1 MSRVFVLTLDGV
13 PCSLLKELE
22 LFRDLWGEGDL
33 VQMDSVLPT
42 LSSVA
47 WTNFQTGRNPG
58 KHGIFGFIDRKLNP
72 FEIYIPLSRDIK
84 SPTIYELISESN
96 LNAISVNIPLTY
108 PPRHI
113 KGIMVSGFLCT
124 DIKKGTYPPDFSE
137 YLLKMGYIIDVDPS
151 LAYTDK
157 DKFLKM
163 IYQAFERRIDLLDYL
178 LEEEW
183 NLLVFHI
190 METDRIQ
197 HFFGK
202 DDLEFLEFFKVLEKK
217 VMEIYKKTPEEVE
230 FIMLSDHGF
239 TEIKYDVNIS
249 NWLEERGYLKFKD
262 DRSRGF
268 NALGETVA
276 YSLIPGRVYIAVRSR
291 EPFGIVEKENR
302 ERIVLELVE
311 QLKEFRA
318 PETEESVF
326 KRVYR
331 KEELYTGEYT
341 DLAPDI
347 ILEPSYGYNL
357 VSKLDSE
364 WLFQR
369 PRQKGMHTKDDA
381 FLFLK
386 GHRVAIRPQIE
397 DVTTILLHFL
407 EIDIP
412 KDLDGRNVL
421 KD

>member
-1 MSRVFVLTLDGV
+1 MSRVFVLAIDGV
-13 PCSLLKELE
+13 PFSLLRELE

-42 LSSVA
+42 LSSIA

-84 SPTIYELISESN
+84 SPTIYELTSESN

-124 DIKKGTYPPDFSE
+124 DIKRGTYPPDFSE
-137 YLLKMGYIIDVDPS
+137 YLLKIAYIIDVDPS

-163 IYQAFERRIDLLDYL
+163 IYQAFERRIDLLDFL

-183 NLLVFHI
+183 DLLVFHI

-202 DDLEFLEFFKVLEKK
+202 DDPEFLEFFKVLEKK
-217 VMEIYKKTPEEVE
+217 VMEIYKRIPEEVE

-239 TEIKYDVNIS
+239 TGIKYDVNIS
-249 NWLEERGYLKFKD
+249 NWLEERGYLKFKG
-262 DRSRGF
+262 DRSWGF
-268 NALGETVA
+268 NALGKTVA
-276 YSLIPGRVYIAVRSR
+276 YSLIPGRVYIAEKSR
-291 EPFGIVEKENR
+291 EPFGIVEEGDR

-311 QLKEFRA
+311 QLKELRA
-318 PETEESVF
+318 PSTEEPVF

-386 GHRVAIRPQIE
+386 GHRVVIRPQIE

-421 KD
+421 KG

>member
-13 PCSLLKELE
+13 PCSLLEELE
-22 LFRDLWGEGDL
+22 LFKDLWGEGDL

-84 SPTIYELISESN
+84 SPTVYELISESN

-137 YLLKMGYIIDVDPS
+137 YLLRMGYIIDVDPS

-163 IYQAFERRIDLLDYL
+163 IYQALEKRIDLLDYL

-202 DDLEFLEFFKVLEKK
+202 DDPEFLEFFKVLEKK
-217 VMEIYKKTPEEVE
+217 VMEIYKKIPEEVE

-239 TEIKYDVNIS
+239 TGIKYDVNIS
-249 NWLEERGYLKFKD
+249 NWLEERGYLKFKE

-268 NALGETVA
+268 NALGEAVA

-302 ERIVLELVE
+302 ERMVSELVE

-318 PETEESVF
+318 PETEEPVF
-326 KRVYR
+326 KKVYR
-331 KEELYTGEYT
+331 KEELYSGEYI

-364 WLFQR
+364 WLFQK

-386 GHRVAIRPQIE
+386 GHRLVIRPQIE

>member
-1 MSRVFVLTLDGV
+1 MSRVFVLAIDGV
-13 PCSLLKELE
+13 PFSLLRELE

-42 LSSVA
+42 LSSIA

-84 SPTIYELISESN
+84 SPTIYELTSESN

-137 YLLKMGYIIDVDPS
+137 YLLRMGYIIDVDPS

-163 IYQAFERRIDLLDYL
+163 IYQALERRIDLLDYL

-202 DDLEFLEFFKVLEKK
+202 DDPEFLEFFKVLEKK
-217 VMEIYKKTPEEVE
+217 VMEIYKKIPEEVE

-239 TEIKYDVNIS
+239 TGIKYDVNIS
-249 NWLEERGYLKFKD
+249 NWLEERGYLKFKE

-268 NALGETVA
+268 NALGEAVA

-302 ERIVLELVE
+302 ERMVSELVE

-318 PETEESVF
+318 PETEEPVF
-326 KRVYR
+326 KKVYR
-331 KEELYTGEYT
+331 KEELYSGEYI

-364 WLFQR
+364 WLFQK

-386 GHRVAIRPQIE
+386 GHRLVIRPQIE

>member
-1 MSRVFVLTLDGV
+1 
-13 PCSLLKELE
+13 
-22 LFRDLWGEGDL
+22 
-33 VQMDSVLPT
+33 
-42 LSSVA
+42 
-47 WTNFQTGRNPG
+47 
-58 KHGIFGFIDRKLNP
+58 
-72 FEIYIPLSRDIK
+72 
-84 SPTIYELISESN
+84 
-96 LNAISVNIPLTY
+96 
-108 PPRHI
+108 
-113 KGIMVSGFLCT
+113 
-124 DIKKGTYPPDFSE
+124 
-137 YLLKMGYIIDVDPS
+137 
-151 LAYTDK
+151 
-157 DKFLKM
+157 
-163 IYQAFERRIDLLDYL
+163 
-178 LEEEW
+178 
-183 NLLVFHI
+183 
-190 METDRIQ
+190 
-197 HFFGK
+197 
-202 DDLEFLEFFKVLEKK
+202 
-217 VMEIYKKTPEEVE
+217 
-230 FIMLSDHGF
+230 
-239 TEIKYDVNIS
+239 VNIS

>member
-1 MSRVFVLTLDGV
+1 MSRVFVLAIDGV
-13 PCSLLKELE
+13 PFSLLRELE

-42 LSSVA
+42 LSSIA

-84 SPTIYELISESN
+84 SPTVYELISESN
-96 LNAISVNIPLTY
+96 LNAISVNVPLTY

-137 YLLKMGYIIDVDPS
+137 YLLRMGYIIDVDPS

-163 IYQAFERRIDLLDYL
+163 IYQALERRIDLLDYL

-202 DDLEFLEFFKVLEKK
+202 DDPEFLEFFKVLEKK
-217 VMEIYKKTPEEVE
+217 VMEIYKKIPEEVE

-239 TEIKYDVNIS
+239 TGIKYDVNIS
-249 NWLEERGYLKFKD
+249 NWLEERGYLKFKE

-268 NALGETVA
+268 NALGEAVA

-291 EPFGIVEKENR
+291 EPFGIVEKGNR
-302 ERIVLELVE
+302 ERMVSELVE

-318 PETEESVF
+318 PETEEPVF
-326 KRVYR
+326 KKVYR
-331 KEELYTGEYT
+331 KEELYSGEYI

-364 WLFQR
+364 WLFQK

-386 GHRVAIRPQIE
+386 GHRLVIRPQIE

>member
-13 PCSLLKELE
+13 PFSLIKELE
-22 LFRDLWGEGDL
+22 LFKDLWGEGGL

-84 SPTIYELISESN
+84 SPTVYELISESN

-137 YLLKMGYIIDVDPS
+137 YLLRMGYIIDVDPS

-163 IYQAFERRIDLLDYL
+163 IYQALEKRIDLLDYL

-202 DDLEFLEFFKVLEKK
+202 DDPEFLEFFKVLEKK
-217 VMEIYKKTPEEVE
+217 VMEIYKKIPEEVE

-239 TEIKYDVNIS
+239 TGIKYDVNIS
-249 NWLEERGYLKFKD
+249 NWLEERGYLKFKE

-268 NALGETVA
+268 NALGEAVA

-291 EPFGIVEKENR
+291 EPFGIVEKGNR
-302 ERIVLELVE
+302 ERMVSELVE

-318 PETEESVF
+318 PETEEPVF
-326 KRVYR
+326 KKVYR
-331 KEELYTGEYT
+331 KEELYSGEYI

-364 WLFQR
+364 WLFQK

-386 GHRVAIRPQIE
+386 GHRLVIRPQIE

>member
-84 SPTIYELISESN
+84 SPTIYELTSESN

-276 YSLIPGRVYIAVRSR
+276 YSLIPGRVYIAEKSR

>member
-1 MSRVFVLTLDGV
+1 MSRVFILTLDGV
-13 PCSLLKELE
+13 PFSLIKELE

-84 SPTIYELISESN
+84 SPTVYELISESN

-163 IYQAFERRIDLLDYL
+163 IYQALERRIDLLDYL

-202 DDLEFLEFFKVLEKK
+202 DDPEFLEFFKVLEKK
-217 VMEIYKKTPEEVE
+217 VMEIYKKIPEEVE

-239 TEIKYDVNIS
+239 TRIKYDVNIS
-249 NWLEERGYLKFKD
+249 NWLEERGYLKFKE

-268 NALGETVA
+268 NALGEAVA

-357 VSKLDSE
+357 VSKLDSQ

-369 PRQKGMHTKDDA
+369 PRQKGMHTRDDA
-381 FLFLK
+381 FLFVK

-397 DVTTILLHFL
+397 DITTILLHFL
-407 EIDIP
+407 KIDIP

>member
-1 MSRVFVLTLDGV
+1 MSRVFVLALDGV
-13 PCSLLKELE
+13 PFSLIKELE

-47 WTNFQTGRNPG
+47 WTNFQTGKNPG

-84 SPTIYELISESN
+84 SSTIYELTSKSN
-96 LNAISVNIPLTY
+96 LSAISVNIPLTY
-108 PPRHI
+108 PPREI
-113 KGIMVSGFLCT
+113 RGLMVSGFLCT
-124 DIKKGTYPPDFSE
+124 DIKRGTYPPDFSE
-137 YLLKMGYIIDVDPS
+137 YLLEMGYIIDVDPS
-151 LAYTDK
+151 LAYRDK
-157 DKFLKM
+157 DKFLKK
-163 IYQAFERRIDLLDYL
+163 IYQALERRIELLYYL
-178 LEEEW
+178 FGKEW
-183 NLLVFHI
+183 DLLVFHI
-190 METDRIQ
+190 METDRLQ

-202 DDLEFLEFFKVLEKK
+202 DEPEFLEFFKVLEKK
-217 VMEIYKKTPEEVE
+217 VMEIYKKIPEAVE

-276 YSLIPGRVYIAVRSR
+276 YSLIPGRVYIAEKSK
-291 EPFGIVEKENR
+291 EPFGIVEKGDSK
-302 ERIVLELVE
+302 RIVSTLVE
-311 QLKEFRA
+311 ELKELKA
-318 PETEESVF
+318 PETEEAVF
-326 KRVYR
+326 KKVYR
-331 KEELYTGEYT
+331 KEELYSGKHIN
-341 DLAPDI
+341 LAPDI

-357 VSKLDSE
+357 VSKLDSDL
-364 WLFQR
+364 LFQK

-386 GHRVAIRPQIE
+386 GHRVAMRPKIE
-397 DVTTILLHFL
+397 DITALLLHFL

-412 KDLDGRNVL
+412 QDLDGRNVL
-421 KD
+421 EN